1 MDKNIYTLSEKSKT
15 YLEQYIQ
22 LTNNIILDI
31 EKHMTKYQLCTD
43 ICAYYKNM
51 DDFFS
56 DWCSIGYTK
65 NNAKKLLKENPD
77 EFMKLPYNLGYIRF
91 EK

>member
-1 MDKNIYTLSEKSKT
+1 MDKNIHTLSEKSKT
-15 YLEQYIQ
+15 YLAQYIQ

-51 DDFFS
+51 DDFLS
-56 DWCSIGYTK
+56 DWCGIGYTK
-65 NNAKKLLKENPD
+65 NNAKKLLKENSD